1 MTHLDK
7 LGRLYKTEL
16 FENILPFWPTHS
28 QDLAYVGYFT
38 CLDRQGKHQLPPE
51 TYSTMNR
58 DIIF

>member
-1 MTHLDK
+1 
-7 LGRLYKTEL
+7 
-16 FENILPFWPTHS
+16 
-28 QDLAYVGYFT
+28 VGYFT